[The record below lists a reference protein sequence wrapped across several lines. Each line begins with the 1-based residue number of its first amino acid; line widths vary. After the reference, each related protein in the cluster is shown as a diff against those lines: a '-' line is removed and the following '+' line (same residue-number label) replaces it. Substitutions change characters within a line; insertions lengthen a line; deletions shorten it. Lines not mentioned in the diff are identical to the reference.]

1 MHRTL
6 NGAVAV
12 VLKHGE
18 QGPALA
24 VAQAQAGLAPGQRSL
39 EHHSGIGAARVA
51 AVHCECPLGLADV
64 VEGRASMIP
73 RRATQAP
80 LLSPSCP
87 ALRRTHAVAHGI

>member
-6 NGAVAV
+6 NGAVAGG
-12 VLKHGE
+12 LKHGE

-24 VAQAQAGLAPGQRSL
+24 VAQAGLAPEQRSL
-39 EHHSGIGAARVA
+39 EDHPGIGAGRVA
-51 AVHCECPLGLADV
+51 AVHCECPLGRAGV

>member
-1 MHRTL
+1 VHRTL
-6 NGAVAV
+6 NGAVAGG
-12 VLKHGE
+12 LKHGE

-24 VAQAQAGLAPGQRSL
+24 VAQAQASLAPGQRSL
-39 EHHSGIGAARVA
+39 EHHTGLGAGRVA
-51 AVHCECPLGLADV
+51 AVHCECPLGRAGV

-87 ALRRTHAVAHGI
+87 ALRRTHAVAHRI